1 MALVQFGRPTSRR
14 PHQRKGTA
22 MRLARITW
30 PQCQAYFKDNDT
42 VLIGVGS
49 IECHGLHN
57 PLGTDTMAPDYLM
70 DLIEAREPDVLIAPT
85 VPYGATDD
93 LVGFPGTVSL
103 GVQGLIDVLMSIT
116 DSLDAYGARRFV
128 FVNGHGGNVKSI
140 ATVCSALNEQGCIA
154 VLMNWWKMAPQL
166 NPAWGGG
173 HGDGM
178 ETSANLAIDPESVDM
193 TALAPEALRDDFGP
207 SLKTTGWV
215 SVEWDGVSVDMPRPL
230 VRMASNGWVA
240 EGHDNPPETASAELG
255 KAMLEG
261 TADYIAR
268 FVRNLR
274 DVELPEPLC
283 YEDETAKGLA
293 YIEGL
298 KAGK

>member
-1 MALVQFGRPTSRR
+1 M
-14 PHQRKGTA
+14 
-22 MRLARITW
+22 
-30 PQCQAYFKDNDT
+30 
-42 VLIGVGS
+42 
-49 IECHGLHN
+49 
-57 PLGTDTMAPDYLM
+57 
-70 DLIEAREPDVLIAPT
+70 LIAPT

-93 LVGFPGTVSL
+93 LMGFPGTVSL
-103 GVQGLIDVLMSIT
+103 GVQGLIDVLMSIC
-116 DSLDAYGARRFV
+116 DSLYAYGARRFV

-230 VRMASNGWVA
+230 VRMASNGWATTTRPRPPAPSWARPCSRARPTTSPASWPTCAMWSCPSRCATRTKPPRDWHTSRVSRPA
-240 EGHDNPPETASAELG
+240 NSNAYCMVEGCCKP
-255 KAMLEG
+255 
-261 TADYIAR
+261 
-268 FVRNLR
+268 
-274 DVELPEPLC
+274 
-283 YEDETAKGLA
+283 
-293 YIEGL
+293 
-298 KAGK
+298 

>member
-1 MALVQFGRPTSRR
+1 
-14 PHQRKGTA
+14 
-22 MRLARITW
+22 
-30 PQCQAYFKDNDT
+30 
-42 VLIGVGS
+42 
-49 IECHGLHN
+49 
-57 PLGTDTMAPDYLM
+57 
-70 DLIEAREPDVLIAPT
+70 
-85 VPYGATDD
+85 
-93 LVGFPGTVSL
+93 
-103 GVQGLIDVLMSIT
+103 
-116 DSLDAYGARRFV
+116 
-128 FVNGHGGNVKSI
+128 
-140 ATVCSALNEQGCIA
+140 
-154 VLMNWWKMAPQL
+154 MNWWKMAPQL

-283 YEDETAKGLA
+283 YEDETAKGMA

>member
-1 MALVQFGRPTSRR
+1 
-14 PHQRKGTA
+14 
-22 MRLARITW
+22 
-30 PQCQAYFKDNDT
+30 
-42 VLIGVGS
+42 
-49 IECHGLHN
+49 
-57 PLGTDTMAPDYLM
+57 
-70 DLIEAREPDVLIAPT
+70 
-85 VPYGATDD
+85 
-93 LVGFPGTVSL
+93 
-103 GVQGLIDVLMSIT
+103 
-116 DSLDAYGARRFV
+116 
-128 FVNGHGGNVKSI
+128 
-140 ATVCSALNEQGCIA
+140 
-154 VLMNWWKMAPQL
+154 
-166 NPAWGGG
+166 
-173 HGDGM
+173 M